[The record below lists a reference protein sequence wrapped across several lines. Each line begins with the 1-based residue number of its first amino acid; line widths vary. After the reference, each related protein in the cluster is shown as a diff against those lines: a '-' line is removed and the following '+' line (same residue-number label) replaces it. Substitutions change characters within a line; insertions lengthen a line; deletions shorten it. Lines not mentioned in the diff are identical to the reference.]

1 MPCRCSI
8 CHHEGLEGINRAL
21 VEGIAFPVL
30 VAKYRVSKDALSRH
44 KANHLPATLV
54 KAQEAQAVARAD
66 DLLDE
71 VLSLQARTL
80 TILDR
85 AERVGDLRT
94 ALGAIREARGNLELL
109 AKLVGQLDERPQ
121 VLLHL
126 SQEWL
131 ELRATIV
138 GALEGHQEAKEA
150 VLNVLEAGTEEDG
163 GGW

>member
-1 MPCRCSI
+1 MPRRCSI

-54 KAQEAQAVARAD
+54 KAQEAREVARAD

-71 VLSLQARTL
+71 VRSLQARAL

-94 ALGAIREARGNLELL
+94 ALRAIKEARGNLELL
-109 AKLVGQLDERPQ
+109 AKLMGQIDERPQ

-150 VLNVLEAGTEEDG
+150 VLNVLEAGTEEGG

>member
-1 MPCRCSI
+1 MPRTCTVCR
-8 CHHEGLEGINRAL
+8 HERLKEINRAL

-54 KAQEAQAVARAD
+54 KAQEAREVARAD

-71 VLSLQARTL
+71 VRSLQARAL

-109 AKLVGQLDERPQ
+109 AKLVGQIDERPQ

-138 GALEGHQEAKEA
+138 EALEGHQEAKEA
-150 VLNVLEAGTEEDG
+150 VLKVLEAGTEEGG

>member
-1 MPCRCSI
+1 MPRRCSI
-8 CHHEGLEGINRAL
+8 CHHEGLEGINRAF

-30 VAKYRVSKDALSRH
+30 AAKYRVSKDALSRH

-54 KAQEAQAVARAD
+54 KAQEAREVARAD

-71 VLSLQARTL
+71 VRSLQARAL

-109 AKLVGQLDERPQ
+109 AKLMGQIDKRPQ
-121 VLLHL
+121 VHLHL

-138 GALEGHQEAKEA
+138 EALEGHQEAKEA
-150 VLNVLEAGTEEDG
+150 VLKVLEGGTEEGG

>member
-1 MPCRCSI
+1 MPRRCSI
-8 CHHEGLEGINRAL
+8 CHHQGLEGINRAL

-71 VLSLQARTL
+71 VRSLQARAL

-109 AKLVGQLDERPQ
+109 AKLMGQIDKRPH
-121 VLLHL
+121 VHLHL

-138 GALEGHQEAKEA
+138 EALEGHQEAKEA
-150 VLNVLEAGTEEDG
+150 VLNVLEAGSEEGG

>member
-1 MPCRCSI
+1 MPRRCSI
-8 CHHEGLEGINRAL
+8 CHHEGLESINRAL

-44 KANHLPATLV
+44 KANHLLATLV

-71 VLSLQARTL
+71 VRSLQARTL

-94 ALGAIREARGNLELL
+94 ALRAIKEARGNLELL
-109 AKLVGQLDERPQ
+109 AKLMGQIDERPQ

-150 VLNVLEAGTEEDG
+150 VLNVLEAGTEEGG

>member
-1 MPCRCSI
+1 MPRSCTI
-8 CHHEGLEGINRAL
+8 CTHPEREAIDEAL
-21 VEGIAFPVL
+21 VGGIAFPAL

-71 VLSLQARTL
+71 VRSLQARTL

-94 ALGAIREARGNLELL
+94 ALRAIKEARGNLELL
-109 AKLVGQLDERPQ
+109 AKLMGQIDKRPQ
-121 VLLHL
+121 VHLHL

-138 GALEGHQEAKEA
+138 EALEGHQEAKEA

-163 GGW
+163 GRW

>member
-1 MPCRCSI
+1 MPRTCTVCR
-8 CHHEGLEGINRAL
+8 HERLKEINRAL
-21 VEGIAFPVL
+21 VEGIAFPAL

-71 VLSLQARTL
+71 VRSLQARTL

-94 ALGAIREARGNLELL
+94 ALRAIKEARGNLELL

-150 VLNVLEAGTEEDG
+150 VLNVLEAGTEEDDG
-163 GGW
+163 RW

>member
-1 MPCRCSI
+1 MPRRCSI

-21 VEGIAFPVL
+21 VEGIAFPML
-30 VAKYRVSKDALSRH
+30 IAKYRVSKDALSRH

-94 ALGAIREARGNLELL
+94 ALRAIKEARGNLELL
-109 AKLVGQLDERPQ
+109 AKLVGQIDERPQ
-121 VLLHL
+121 VHLHL

-150 VLNVLEAGTEEDG
+150 VLKVLEAGTEEDDSR
-163 GGW
+163 W

>member
-1 MPCRCSI
+1 MPRTCTV
-8 CHHEGLEGINRAL
+8 CHHECLEEINRAL
-21 VEGIAFPVL
+21 VEGTAFPVL
-30 VAKYRVSKDALSRH
+30 VAKYRISKDALSRH

-54 KAQEAQAVARAD
+54 KAQEAQEVARAD

-71 VLSLQARTL
+71 VRSLQARTL

-94 ALGAIREARGNLELL
+94 ALRAIKEARGNLELL
-109 AKLVGQLDERPQ
+109 AKLVGQIDERPQ
-121 VLLHL
+121 VHLHL

-150 VLNVLEAGTEEDG
+150 VLNVLEAGTEDG
-163 GGW
+163 GRW

>member
-1 MPCRCSI
+1 MPRRCSI

-44 KANHLPATLV
+44 KAKHLPAMLV

-71 VLSLQARTL
+71 VRSLQARAL

-94 ALGAIREARGNLELL
+94 ALRAIREARGNLELL
-109 AKLVGQLDERPQ
+109 AKLVGQIDERPQ
-121 VLLHL
+121 AQIHL
-126 SQEWL
+126 SHEWL
-131 ELRATIV
+131 ELRATII

-150 VLNVLEAGTEEDG
+150 VLKVLEAGMEEG
-163 GGW
+163 GSRW

>member
-1 MPCRCSI
+1 
-8 CHHEGLEGINRAL
+8 LEGINRAL
-21 VEGIAFPVL
+21 DEGIAFPVL

-54 KAQEAQAVARAD
+54 KAQEAQEVARAD

-71 VLSLQARTL
+71 VRSLQARTL

-94 ALGAIREARGNLELL
+94 ALRAIKEARGNLELL
-109 AKLVGQLDERPQ
+109 AKLMGQIDERPQ

-150 VLNVLEAGTEEDG
+150 VLNVLEAGTEEGG

>member
-1 MPCRCSI
+1 MARRCSI
-8 CHHEGLEGINRAL
+8 CHHECLEEINRAL
-21 VEGIAFPVL
+21 VEGTAFPVL

-44 KANHLPATLV
+44 KTNHLPATLV

-71 VLSLQARTL
+71 VRSLQARAL

-109 AKLVGQLDERPQ
+109 AKLVGQIDKRPQ
-121 VLLHL
+121 VHLHL
-126 SQEWL
+126 SHEWL
-131 ELRATIV
+131 ELRATII

-150 VLNVLEAGTEEDG
+150 VLNVLEAGTEEDDG
-163 GGW
+163 RW

>member
-1 MPCRCSI
+1 MPRRCSI
-8 CHHEGLEGINRAL
+8 CHHQGLEGINRAL

-54 KAQEAQAVARAD
+54 KAQEAREVARAD

-71 VLSLQARTL
+71 VRSLQARAL

-109 AKLVGQLDERPQ
+109 AKLMGQIDKRPQ

-138 GALEGHQEAKEA
+138 EALEGHQEAKEA
-150 VLNVLEAGTEEDG
+150 VLKVLEAGTEEGG

>member
-1 MPCRCSI
+1 MPRRCSI
-8 CHHEGLEGINRAL
+8 CHHQGLEGINRAL

-54 KAQEAQAVARAD
+54 KAQEAREVARAD

-71 VLSLQARTL
+71 VRSLQARAL

-94 ALGAIREARGNLELL
+94 ALRAIKEARGNLELL
-109 AKLVGQLDERPQ
+109 AKLMGQIDERPQ